1 MKESPFPHGI
11 LCILVAVID
20 HFASGWL
27 YSDQTRLVMGYSVL
41 KDPEQVIHFGLP
53 PLCLNYLVLAFN
65 VDPLEWMCAH
75 YVSRLCFQSAKS
87 VMCDIHETG
96 QK

>member
-1 MKESPFPHGI
+1 MGLAQTSHNERKPIPTWH
-11 LCILVAVID
+11 LCLRVAIID

-41 KDPEQVIHFGLP
+41 KDPEQVIHLVTSP
-53 PLCLNYLVLAFN
+53 SPYLALAFN

-75 YVSRLCFQSAKS
+75 YISRL
-87 VMCDIHETG
+87 
-96 QK
+96 